1 MTLVMRRSSAPLAD
15 LRRLNQWV
23 DGAFAT
29 WPFSPDSAVRSGAVW
44 TPAVDIVEGKDEIR
58 LVAEL
63 PGLAPDD
70 VKLSLENRT
79 LTIKGEKKAPVVEE
93 KDALV
98 HRFERSY
105 GSFERSF
112 TLPEGIDGDRV
123 QATFEYGV
131 LTISLPKAEKAKARE
146 IVIKRS

>member
-1 MTLVMRRSSAPLAD
+1 MTLVLRRSASPAAD
-15 LRRLNQWV
+15 FRRLNQWV

-29 WPFSPDSAVRSGAVW
+29 WPFAPQSGSWV
-44 TPAVDIVEGKDEIR
+44 PAVDIVEGKDEIR

-63 PGLAPDD
+63 PGLAPAD

-79 LTIKGEKKAPVVEE
+79 LTIKGEKKAQAVEE
-93 KDALV
+93 QDATV
-98 HRFERSY
+98 HRYERSY

-123 QATFEYGV
+123 QATFEHGV
-131 LTISLPKAEKAKARE
+131 LTVSLPKAERAKARE
-146 IVIKRS
+146 IAIRVG